1 MVGQLVES
9 HGDDKDDVVS
19 RSRDLRTLDALRTG
33 QTRFPG
39 TPENYQK
46 YGTGQPPVAV
56 ARRAGQS
63 DGADGGHVLGAG
75 GDTFVPSGTPQNSTS
90 TSSIA
95 RSVQW
100 QLIGNVTGV
109 ENESQRG
116 ENLVYG
122 HIHIAK
128 TAGSTINRKFSL
140 FFDNVCGNK
149 GHSFDAIRVHD
160 RHRRGGRGDVKSNHS
175 AHSHFFH
182 SQAQVRPSFLQ
193 KRMDEIGY
201 EHCDWISHEIS
212 WQFWRKFSSWPAKV
226 QIHLPCRDPVD
237 HIVSHIM
244 SVLNHQKKRF
254 QCDRTW
260 KRQIDSA
267 MRSYSNRFSKQ
278 MLKIDNLDLKCVRFH
293 HLIDGTYFKFMQS
306 KLQERRVKR
315 PITRLYYHTNIKRNE
330 KAECVWNDKKLLQN
344 MTAYMISKGDYY
356 NFCSSCSAWLI

>member
-1 MVGQLVES
+1 MEHLQITISIGQDNRPSLS
-9 HGDDKDDVVS
+9 H
-19 RSRDLRTLDALRTG
+19 
-33 QTRFPG
+33 
-39 TPENYQK
+39 
-46 YGTGQPPVAV
+46 
-56 ARRAGQS
+56 AGQ
-63 DGADGGHVLGAG
+63 ANLTEPTAARVLGAG
-75 GDTFVPSGTPQNSTS
+75 GDTSVPSGTPQNSTS
-90 TSSIA
+90 TSSSA

-100 QLIGNVTGV
+100 QLIGNVAGV

-116 ENLVYG
+116 EILVYG

-149 GHSFDAIRVHD
+149 GYSYDAIQVHD
-160 RHRRGGRGDVKSNHS
+160 RQSRRARGDAISE
-175 AHSHFFH
+175 
-182 SQAQVRPSFLQ
+182 
-193 KRMDEIGY
+193 KRKHGSKTRLMDEIGY

-237 HIVSHIM
+237 HIM
-244 SVLNHQKKRF
+244 SVLNHQKTTF

-267 MRSYSNRFSKQ
+267 MRLYSNRFSKQ

-306 KLQERRVKR
+306 KLRERRVKR
-315 PITRLYYHTNIKRNE
+315 PITGLYYHTNRKRNK

-344 MTAYMISKGDYY
+344 MTVYMISKSDYY
-356 NFCSSCSAWLI
+356 HFCSSCSTWLM

>member
-1 MVGQLVES
+1 
-9 HGDDKDDVVS
+9 
-19 RSRDLRTLDALRTG
+19 
-33 QTRFPG
+33 
-39 TPENYQK
+39 
-46 YGTGQPPVAV
+46 
-56 ARRAGQS
+56 
-63 DGADGGHVLGAG
+63 
-75 GDTFVPSGTPQNSTS
+75 
-90 TSSIA
+90 
-95 RSVQW
+95 
-100 QLIGNVTGV
+100 
-109 ENESQRG
+109 
-116 ENLVYG
+116 
-122 HIHIAK
+122 
-128 TAGSTINRKFSL
+128 
-140 FFDNVCGNK
+140 
-149 GHSFDAIRVHD
+149 
-160 RHRRGGRGDVKSNHS
+160 
-175 AHSHFFH
+175 
-182 SQAQVRPSFLQ
+182 
-193 KRMDEIGY
+193 MDEIGY

-306 KLQERRVKR
+306 KLRERRVKR
-315 PITRLYYHTNIKRNE
+315 PITGLYYHTNRKRNK

-356 NFCSSCSAWLI
+356 NFCSSCSAWLSSMPPRR